1 MNNKTAAIINNIF
14 AELLALQESL
24 NNETDNVLSKKK
36 ETVIE
41 KLELLT
47 IKECAELISGLS
59 EHTVRQLVK
68 QGKVKS
74 IRTGEGKTGKILVNK
89 ADLLAYFS
97 SEVI

>member
-24 NNETDNVLSKKK
+24 NNETDNVLYNER

-41 KLELLT
+41 ELELLT

>member
-24 NNETDNVLSKKK
+24 NNETDNVLSKGK

-41 KLELLT
+41 KLEMLT

-68 QGKVKS
+68 QGKIKS
-74 IRTGEGKTGKILVNK
+74 IRTGEGKSGKILVNK
-89 ADLLAYFS
+89 TDLVAYFS
-97 SEVI
+97 NNVI

>member
-1 MNNKTAAIINNIF
+1 MNDKTAAIINNIF

-24 NNETDNVLSKKK
+24 NNETDNVLSKSK

-41 KLELLT
+41 KLEMLT

-68 QGKVKS
+68 QGKIKS
-74 IRTGEGKTGKILVNK
+74 IRTGEGKSGKILVNK
-89 ADLLAYFS
+89 ADLVAYFS

>member
-1 MNNKTAAIINNIF
+1 MNNKTAAIINKII

-24 NNETDNVLSKKK
+24 NNETDNVISKEK
-36 ETVIE
+36 ENLIE

-89 ADLLAYFS
+89 ADLVAYFS
-97 SEVI
+97 NNVI

>member
-1 MNNKTAAIINNIF
+1 MNNKTSAIINNIF
-14 AELLALQESL
+14 AELLALQECL
-24 NNETDNVLSKKK
+24 NNDIDIISSKEK
-36 ETVIE
+36 ENMIE

-89 ADLLAYFS
+89 ADLVAYFR
-97 SEVI
+97 SEAV

>member
-14 AELLALQESL
+14 AELLALQECL
-24 NNETDNVLSKKK
+24 NNDIDIISSKEK
-36 ETVIE
+36 ENMIE

-89 ADLLAYFS
+89 ADLVAYFS
-97 SEVI
+97 REAM

>member
-24 NNETDNVLSKKK
+24 SNETDNVISKGK

-41 KLELLT
+41 KLEMLT
-47 IKECAELISGLS
+47 IKECAELIRGLS

-68 QGKVKS
+68 QGKIKS
-74 IRTGEGKTGKILVNK
+74 IRTGEGKSGKILVNK
-89 ADLLAYFS
+89 ADFVAYFS
-97 SEVI
+97 REVI

>member
-14 AELLALQESL
+14 AELLALQECL
-24 NNETDNVLSKKK
+24 NNDIDIISSKEK
-36 ETVIE
+36 ENMIE

-68 QGKVKS
+68 QGKIKS
-74 IRTGEGKTGKILVNK
+74 IRTGEGKSGKILVNK
-89 ADLLAYFS
+89 ADLVAYFS
-97 SEVI
+97 REAM

>member
-1 MNNKTAAIINNIF
+1 MNNKTASIINNIF

-24 NNETDNVLSKKK
+24 NNETNNVLSKGK

-41 KLELLT
+41 KLEMLT
-47 IKECAELISGLS
+47 IRECAELISGLS

-74 IRTGEGKTGKILVNK
+74 IRTGEGKSGKILVNK
-89 ADLLAYFS
+89 ADLVAYFS
-97 SEVI
+97 SEAN

>member
-14 AELLALQESL
+14 AELLALQESI
-24 NNETDNVLSKKK
+24 NNESYNVSYIEK
-36 ETVIE
+36 ETIIE
-41 KLELLT
+41 KVELLT
-47 IKECAELISGLS
+47 IKECLGVISGLS

-68 QGKVKS
+68 QGKIKS

-89 ADLLAYFS
+89 ADLVAYFC

>member
-24 NNETDNVLSKKK
+24 SNETDNVISKGK

-41 KLELLT
+41 KLEMLT
-47 IKECAELISGLS
+47 IKECAELIRGLS

-68 QGKVKS
+68 QGKIKS
-74 IRTGEGKTGKILVNK
+74 IRTGEGKSGKILGNK
-89 ADLLAYFS
+89 ADFVAYFS
-97 SEVI
+97 REVI

>member
-24 NNETDNVLSKKK
+24 NNETDNVLSKGK

-41 KLELLT
+41 KLEMLT

-68 QGKVKS
+68 QRKVKS

-89 ADLLAYFS
+89 ADLVAYFS
-97 SEVI
+97 NNVI